1 MPNKILFGFR
11 LAAGLRLCVF
21 AWSGRC
27 LTCYPGQAQKRRP
40 VPGKEGAMAR
50 RPAVTV
56 LGSLNTDISLPV
68 PHLPGPGE
76 TVLAAAA
83 ATFGAGGKGANQ
95 AVAAARLG
103 AAARMVGCCG
113 DDEFGARLRAG
124 LEAEG
129 IGVAGLRAIPGVA
142 SGLALITVDP
152 AGENSIAVAAGANGL
167 AGAAEV
173 AAAFAEPGDVLV
185 LSAEIPAPVLGAA
198 LRRARAHGVRTVL
211 NLAPVPDGAAG
222 LLAECPDWLVVNAQ
236 EAAAL
241 AGRAPEGMP
250 RDAPGGPGAEDGAGE
265 TARAGA
271 VAAGLAAVL
280 DGGHVVVTLGAAGA
294 VLAGPSGTAA
304 VPGFRVTAVDTV
316 GAGDAFVGALAV
328 VLASGL
334 HPAAAVT
341 AACAAGA
348 AAATRRGAQAA
359 LPRPADVLAA
369 TGFSWPG

>member
-1 MPNKILFGFR
+1 
-11 LAAGLRLCVF
+11 
-21 AWSGRC
+21 
-27 LTCYPGQAQKRRP
+27 
-40 VPGKEGAMAR
+40 MAR
-50 RPAVTV
+50 RAAVTV

-124 LEAEG
+124 LAAEG
-129 IGVAGLRAIPGVA
+129 IGVAGLRTVPGVA

-152 AGENSIAVAAGANGL
+152 AGENSIAVAAGANGQ
-167 AGAAEV
+167 AGDAEV
-173 AAAFAEPGDVLV
+173 TAAFAERCDVLV

-198 LRRARAHGVRTVL
+198 LRRARAEGVRTLL
-211 NLAPVPDGAAG
+211 NLAPVPGGAAG
-222 LLAECPDWLVVNAQ
+222 LLAECPDWLVVNEQ
-236 EAAAL
+236 EAAVLAGPAPDGAPRPGGAAPASGVAAAL
-241 AGRAPEGMP
+241 A
-250 RDAPGGPGAEDGAGE
+250 
-265 TARAGA
+265 
-271 VAAGLAAVL
+271 AALG
-280 DGGHVVVTLGAAGA
+280 GGHVVVTLGAAGA

-328 VLASGL
+328 ALAGGL
-334 HPAAAVT
+334 DPAAAVT

-359 LPRPADVLAA
+359 LPTPADVLAA
-369 TGFSWPG
+369 TGFRWPA

>member
-1 MPNKILFGFR
+1 M
-11 LAAGLRLCVF
+11 
-21 AWSGRC
+21 
-27 LTCYPGQAQKRRP
+27 AQ
-40 VPGKEGAMAR
+40 

-76 TVLAAAA
+76 TVLASAA

-103 AAARMVGCCG
+103 AAVSMVGCCG

-124 LEAEG
+124 LAAEG
-129 IGVAGLRAIPGVA
+129 IGVTGLRAVPGVA

-167 AGAAEV
+167 AGDAEV
-173 AAAFAEPGDVLV
+173 AAAFAQPCDVLV
-185 LSAEIPAPVLGAA
+185 LSAEIPVPVLGAA
-198 LRRARAHGVRTVL
+198 LRRARADGVRTVL
-211 NLAPVPDGAAG
+211 NLAPVPEAAAG
-222 LLAECPDWLVVNAQ
+222 LLAECPGWLVVNVQ

-241 AGRAPEGMP
+241 AGRQDGAPEQDEVALG
-250 RDAPGGPGAEDGAGE
+250 RDA
-265 TARAGA
+265 
-271 VAAGLAAVL
+271 AAGLATGL
-280 DGGHVVVTLGAAGA
+280 GGGHVVITLGAAGA
-294 VLAGPSGTAA
+294 ALAGPSGTAA
-304 VPGFRVTAVDTV
+304 VPGFQVTAVDTV

-328 VLASGL
+328 ALASGL
-334 HPAAAVT
+334 DPAAAVT

-369 TGFSWPG
+369 TGFAWPA

>member
-1 MPNKILFGFR
+1 
-11 LAAGLRLCVF
+11 
-21 AWSGRC
+21 
-27 LTCYPGQAQKRRP
+27 
-40 VPGKEGAMAR
+40 MAR
-50 RPAVTV
+50 RPVVTV

-103 AAARMVGCCG
+103 AVARMVGCCG

-124 LEAEG
+124 LAAEG
-129 IGVAGLRAIPGVA
+129 IGVTGLRAVPGVA

-152 AGENSIAVAAGANGL
+152 AGENSIAVAAGANGH
-167 AGAAEV
+167 AGDAEV
-173 AAAFAEPGDVLV
+173 AAAFAEPSDVLV
-185 LSAEIPAPVLGAA
+185 LSAEVPVPVLGAA
-198 LRRARAHGVRTVL
+198 LRRARAEGVRTVL
-211 NLAPVPDGAAG
+211 NLAPVPEGAAG
-222 LLAECPDWLVVNAQ
+222 LLAEGHPDWLVVNAQ

-241 AGRAPEGMP
+241 AGRAPDGGPVEAVAAAPPG
-250 RDAPGGPGAEDGAGE
+250 DAAVAPGDAAGGPGDAAAAPGDAL
-265 TARAGA
+265 ARAGDI
-271 VAAGLAAVL
+271 AAGLAAGL
-280 DGGHVVVTLGAAGA
+280 RGGNVVVTLGAAGA

-328 VLASGL
+328 GLASGL
-334 HPAAAVT
+334 EPAAAVT

-348 AAATRRGAQAA
+348 AAATGRGAQAA

>member
-1 MPNKILFGFR
+1 M
-11 LAAGLRLCVF
+11 A
-21 AWSGRC
+21 
-27 LTCYPGQAQKRRP
+27 KRPR
-40 VPGKEGAMAR
+40 
-50 RPAVTV
+50 VTV

-76 TVLAAAA
+76 TVLAAGA

-103 AAARMVGCCG
+103 ASVQLAGCCG

-124 LEAEG
+124 LTAEG
-129 IGVAGLRAIPGVA
+129 IGVAGLRAVPGVA

-167 AGAAEV
+167 AGDAEV
-173 AAAFAEPGDVLV
+173 AAAFAQPCDVLV
-185 LSAEIPAPVLGAA
+185 LSAEIPADVLGAT
-198 LRRARAHGVRTVL
+198 LRRARAEGVRTVL
-211 NLAPVPDGAAG
+211 NLAPVPEGADA

-241 AGRAPEGMP
+241 TGRP
-250 RDAPGGPGAEDGAGE
+250 APGAPGQAPAGGAGD
-265 TARAGA
+265 AAGAAAEAAGADVAGAQA
-271 VAAGLAAVL
+271 VAAGLAGGPC
-280 DGGHVVVTLGAAGA
+280 GGHVVVTLGAAGA

-304 VPGFRVTAVDTV
+304 VPGFRVSAVDTV

-328 VLASGL
+328 ALAGGL
-334 HPAAAVT
+334 APAKAVT

-369 TGFSWPG
+369 TGFAWPA